1 MDFNKVRP
9 GTRIAA
15 IAGALLF
22 IDLFLSWYSANTDAL
37 DLSASGW
44 EVFSY
49 TDLLCALTAIV
60 AIAAAMQ
67 AMGMF
72 TIPVRLSQILLP
84 LAALTTII
92 VLYRLINQPGDNGVI
107 NNEFGAYLGFLL
119 AAATTYG
126 AYLAQSE
133 ETVVTSAVPPA
144 APPPAAPPSA
154 APPSAAPPS
163 AAPPSAAPPSAP
175 PTETP

>member
-1 MDFNKVRP
+1 MDFNMVRP

-49 TDLLCALTAIV
+49 TDLLCAATAIV
-60 AIAAAMQ
+60 AIAAALQVMRV
-67 AMGMF
+67 F

-84 LAALTTII
+84 LAAITTII
-92 VLYRLINQPGDNGVI
+92 VLYRLINQPGDNSAI

-126 AYLAQSE
+126 AFRAQSE
-133 ETVVTSAVPPA
+133 EPAMTTTSAAPPSTPPSSTPPPA
-144 APPPAAPPSA
+144 APPPAPPA
-154 APPSAAPPS
+154 A
-163 AAPPSAAPPSAP
+163 
-175 PTETP
+175 TP